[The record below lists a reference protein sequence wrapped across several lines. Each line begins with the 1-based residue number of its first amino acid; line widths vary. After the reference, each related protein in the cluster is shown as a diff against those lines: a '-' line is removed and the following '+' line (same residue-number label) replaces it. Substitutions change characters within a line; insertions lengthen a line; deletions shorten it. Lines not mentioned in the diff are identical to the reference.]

1 MTLLHLRVRANEII
15 INIQEW
21 KCSFKTV
28 ESIYISTI
36 FSNKMAKY
44 KYTHVDFNLITTQV
58 TITATN
64 TQPCVRFEAVAD
76 SLGLEGVE
84 NLTLTLTGPPNVQL
98 ISPTADICIQDSDGN
113 NKNLTNIIV
122 ISCPR

>member
-1 MTLLHLRVRANEII
+1 MHT
-15 INIQEW
+15 
-21 KCSFKTV
+21 
-28 ESIYISTI
+28 
-36 FSNKMAKY
+36 
-44 KYTHVDFNLITTQV
+44 DFNLITSQV

-64 TQPCVRFEAVAD
+64 TGPCVRFEAVAD

-113 NKNLTNIIV
+113 KKN
-122 ISCPR
+122 S

>member
-1 MTLLHLRVRANEII
+1 MRNVAIYLH
-15 INIQEW
+15 
-21 KCSFKTV
+21 T
-28 ESIYISTI
+28 
-36 FSNKMAKY
+36 
-44 KYTHVDFNLITTQV
+44 DFNLIMTQV

-98 ISPTADICIQDSDGN
+98 TNSTADIFIEDFGG
-113 NKNLTNIIV
+113 K
-122 ISCPR
+122 